1 MKNKLVSVL
10 VNNYNY
16 APYLIYCIDSVLNQ
30 TYKDYEILVYD
41 DGSTDNSKEILSKY
55 PDTVIK
61 YYGTHE
67 DNKPAFNQMKAIN
80 YLYKQSKGDI
90 ICLLDSDDAFKRTK
104 IERVVELFNSRPN
117 LCLVQHPFIEI
128 DSASKY
134 TGNKRPI
141 YPLKKSDPKTE
152 IYRTHNLSNLFV
164 QTSGLSF
171 SRDYLDKVM
180 PLDTTMFDKVWA
192 DVRLSRQAIFYG
204 ESITINEPLGEY
216 RVHGKNDSKKLKD
229 KSYYSDLLN
238 QLYEFFNS
246 KAKDNNFPE
255 IKLEYSVLRNDLPK
269 IKK

>member
-134 TGNKRPI
+134 TGNK
-141 YPLKKSDPKTE
+141 D
-152 IYRTHNLSNLFV
+152 
-164 QTSGLSF
+164 Q
-171 SRDYLDKVM
+171 
-180 PLDTTMFDKVWA
+180 
-192 DVRLSRQAIFYG
+192 
-204 ESITINEPLGEY
+204 SIP
-216 RVHGKNDSKKLKD
+216 
-229 KSYYSDLLN
+229 
-238 QLYEFFNS
+238 
-246 KAKDNNFPE
+246 
-255 IKLEYSVLRNDLPK
+255 
-269 IKK
+269 